1 MYAVVLSLLVLIQ
14 FTRKTAFTMNV
25 GSMVISGNYS
35 DPEISENN
43 LADGS
48 MLLGGPA
55 SVYFGGMEFVL
66 PDRTEQK
73 LVSMSSDAS
82 QILFSF
88 SDNSTIRFSTA
99 FSGGSES
106 MSIQAEFEEESR
118 ELEIGFR
125 PLRSSRIIDGPDSSL
140 SILSG
145 EQEYGFLFGPVRVD
159 KRTIVLN
166 IDDTLLSYGVIPNT
180 EEFSPASFILSSVSE
195 QDQYQ
200 QYLQSWINQ
209 QYAQWERSMAGNPAE
224 ESVIAYIAESARRNN
239 YRSAAASIPDTFLS
253 SSLRSYRSAPYFG
266 SLDVALRSLSS
277 AERENLGRISRLA
290 NEKNPEILFEPNLV
304 SFLTSRGA
312 YTLLDDV
319 AAIAQSLDPL
329 AILPSQAAAIL
340 EGWAEWSRIRPYEEN
355 PFERLLEQSIF
366 VLSGL
371 FFTSDTQGTFLVD
384 AEGRADTLMIMK
396 AAKALLYYGQGPER
410 HQWAA
415 LGRSLIASILNL
427 SQQQSDVSLFMKK
440 TEDGTKLQR
449 ASESSI
455 SSARLYLMLVDDTL
469 SPRSVFVFQD
479 GNQSVWTW
487 TAAAEINAERTSQ
500 SLDIAVRFFE
510 GETHYMMIRGVR
522 PFTKIQL
529 YNIDYRTDPRFERYD
544 SSGWAYSA
552 SEQTLLVKMKH
563 RSDTEYIRIF
573 Y

>member
-1 MYAVVLSLLVLIQ
+1 MLGLMKGPVFSRLFGLFCLYAVVLSLLVLIQ

-125 PLRSSRIIDGPDSSL
+125 PLRSSRIIDDPDSSL
-140 SILSG
+140 SILSE

-239 YRSAAASIPDTFLS
+239 YRSAAASIPDTFKFFSAQLS
-253 SSLRSYRSAPYFG
+253 VGPLFWFFG
-266 SLDVALRSLSS
+266 C
-277 AERENLGRISRLA
+277 
-290 NEKNPEILFEPNLV
+290 
-304 SFLTSRGA
+304 SF
-312 YTLLDDV
+312 
-319 AAIAQSLDPL
+319 AQSEFSRAGKSWPD
-329 AILPSQAAAIL
+329 IPSCK
-340 EGWAEWSRIRPYEEN
+340 RKK
-355 PFERLLEQSIF
+355 
-366 VLSGL
+366 SG
-371 FFTSDTQGTFLVD
+371 
-384 AEGRADTLMIMK
+384 
-396 AAKALLYYGQGPER
+396 
-410 HQWAA
+410 
-415 LGRSLIASILNL
+415 
-427 SQQQSDVSLFMKK
+427 
-440 TEDGTKLQR
+440 
-449 ASESSI
+449 
-455 SSARLYLMLVDDTL
+455 
-469 SPRSVFVFQD
+469 
-479 GNQSVWTW
+479 
-487 TAAAEINAERTSQ
+487 
-500 SLDIAVRFFE
+500 
-510 GETHYMMIRGVR
+510 
-522 PFTKIQL
+522 
-529 YNIDYRTDPRFERYD
+529 D
-544 SSGWAYSA
+544 S
-552 SEQTLLVKMKH
+552 
-563 RSDTEYIRIF
+563 F
-573 Y
+573 